1 MPTVFYHHGLRFHF
15 FANEGNPREPMHVH
29 VESAEAKAKLW
40 LYPEVQVAN
49 NWGYDRRE
57 LRLIVQMVESRR
69 DEIARVWN
77 AFFRT
82 GA

>member
-1 MPTVFYHHGLRFHF
+1 VPTVFYYRGMRVHF

-29 VESAEAKAKLW
+29 VDSADATAKLW
-40 LYPEVQVAN
+40 LDPEVQVAN
-49 NWGYDRRE
+49 SWGYSRRE
-57 LRLIVQMVESRR
+57 LRLMVEMIERRR
-69 DEIARVWN
+69 DEIARIWN